1 MIHLDTS
8 VLVDCLTGKRRSEWQ
23 LTKFIEDKNRVQI
36 TALVLFEW
44 RRGPRVPPEIED
56 QEALFPADQIVLFGP
71 TEAAIAVELYR
82 HVKRPRGRE
91 IDLAIAACAISQRAK
106 LWTLNPGDF
115 KDIPGLK
122 LVS

>member
-8 VLVDCLTGKRRSEWQ
+8 VLVDCLTGKRRSEGQ
-23 LTKFIEDKNRVQI
+23 LRKFIEDNNRVHI

-44 RRGPRVPPEIED
+44 RRGPRLPQEIED
-56 QEALFPADQIVLFGP
+56 QEALFPPDQIVSFGP
-71 TEAAIAVELYR
+71 IEAATAADLYS

-91 IDLAIAACAISQRAK
+91 IDLAIAACAITQRAK

-122 LVS
+122 LV